1 MKIIKSVLFLIQ
13 LLAILFSQKLCSQTL
28 NTPQPDQVPGEN
40 SVSYNS
46 LNNTYN
52 FYLNSICL
60 YSFNASSKNGTLNN
74 LRAYNTS
81 GTYFLPSNYGGPL
94 GFQNGQLLYP
104 WDNDAVYTLQS
115 NQLSS

>member
-60 YSFNASSKNGTLNN
+60 YSFNAIQKWNFKQFTGF
-74 LRAYNTS
+74 NTS
-81 GTYFLPSNYGGPL
+81 GHIFCRVIMEVL
-94 GFQNGQLLYP
+94 
-104 WDNDAVYTLQS
+104 
-115 NQLSS
+115 